1 MRRKVVSA
9 FLEPRFQISI
19 EGMKDKKR
27 WFAPDAQDD
36 HRNAGGR
43 QRQMIMMII
52 KTLIRNF

>member
-1 MRRKVVSA
+1 MSA

-19 EGMKDKKR
+19 EGTKDKKR
-27 WFAPDAQDD
+27 WFAPDARDD